1 MKPKPVR
8 RYGTPAYPTR
18 LQVLADPHL
27 LEKHI
32 PVNWLSTPELAG
44 AVAIFLAANSCT
56 KAGEEQIPASSGAAV
71 VAPIFEH
78 GAGRGATG
86 CVAVS
91 PPVFLSEEEALQV
104 IVEEL
109 ANAGV
114 RVTGTDVVLE
124 GVFVPQHIETYRRVG
139 GTFRE
144 KVEEIPGTQPLSLD
158 IRDDR
163 HRIGVEFISKSDY
176 FQLGGARSASTA
188 QGFDFQRV
196 ARGVAEAVGRKGKG
210 IYFGAFYDPLPEWD
224 WGEAHRI
231 SSDWKQRWEAAKTR
245 EGIEAKRLLRQQVQ
259 DFIGWLKGQ
268 GAI

>member
-1 MKPKPVR
+1 MKPKPVK

-56 KAGEEQIPASSGAAV
+56 KAGEKQLPASSGAAI

-78 GAGRGATG
+78 GEGRGVTG

-109 ANAGV
+109 TNAGV
-114 RVTGTDVVLE
+114 QVTGSDVVLE
-124 GVFVPQHIETYRRVG
+124 GVTIPQHIETYRRVG
-139 GTFRE
+139 DTFEE
-144 KVEEIPGTQPLSLD
+144 KVEEIPGTEPLSLD
-158 IRDDR
+158 IKDDK
-163 HRIGVEFISKSDY
+163 HRIGVEFISESDH
-176 FQLGGARSASTA
+176 FKLGGAMSVSTA
-188 QGFDFQRV
+188 QAYDFKQV
-196 ARGVAEAVGRKGKG
+196 ARGVAKAVGQKGKG
-210 IYFGAFYDPLPEWD
+210 IYFGAFYDPLPEV
-224 WGEAHRI
+224 
-231 SSDWKQRWEAAKTR
+231 DWKSLRSEKNWEKRWEAAETQA
-245 EGIEAKRLLRQQVQ
+245 GAEAKRLLRQQVQ